1 MKRVLK
7 RNFSVSFRDTHP
19 QNGIKTYRPAPTV
32 ILLDI
37 VFGMVI
43 VDFEKLVRKN
53 LTRKCGLY
61 YNIGGA
67 CKEVCYEVEKEM

>member
-1 MKRVLK
+1 MLLNVYKRINEK
-7 RNFSVSFRDTHP
+7 SIEKEFFCFIPRPHP

-61 YNIGGA
+61 YNIGG
-67 CKEVCYEVEKEM
+67 V